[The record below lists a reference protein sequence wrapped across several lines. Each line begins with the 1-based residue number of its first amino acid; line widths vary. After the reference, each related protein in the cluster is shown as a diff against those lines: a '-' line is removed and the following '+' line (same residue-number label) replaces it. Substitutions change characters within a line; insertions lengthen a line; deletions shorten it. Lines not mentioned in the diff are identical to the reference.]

1 MLVNHLVLNLN
12 TFDRR
17 GCASDT
23 TFSDAQFAEN
33 KFLGPI
39 GAPLDS
45 TGYGTGPETWSEL
58 CDDGHTEEGY
68 FDTFSTSPSPLVR
81 PAICFNLWT

>member
-12 TFDRR
+12 TFSRR

-23 TFSDAQFAEN
+23 LSDAQFAEN

-45 TGYGTGPETWSEL
+45 TGYGVGPEIWSEI
-58 CDDGHTEEGY
+58 CEDGHTEESY
-68 FDTFSTSPSPLVR
+68 SQSLPTCPSPLVR
-81 PAICFNLWT
+81 YTIYHDS